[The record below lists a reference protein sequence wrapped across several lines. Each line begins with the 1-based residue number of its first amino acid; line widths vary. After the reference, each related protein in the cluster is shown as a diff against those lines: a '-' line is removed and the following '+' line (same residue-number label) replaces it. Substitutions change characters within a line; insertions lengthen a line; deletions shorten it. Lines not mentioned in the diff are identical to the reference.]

1 MVSIR
6 GHSLQRWLSRRNR
19 ARRYLLLG
27 HTMGLTLADMGAIV
41 YAYRRAQREV
51 RVSLARRRRV
61 QAATF
66 NLNAFSSV
74 QSLSMFRFLPADVGR
89 LANLLHVDVVFG
101 EPSYRVTPVECLCI
115 VLRRLAS
122 PARWSDLEE
131 IFGRS
136 VPALCTIFY
145 ATVEVILSQW
155 GALLSDWH
163 GTFMRERAPLYAS
176 RIEQS
181 GAFLD
186 RCVGFIDGTALFIPR
201 PGAGLQR
208 ACYSGHKRRHAI
220 KFQSVLTPDGLIFH
234 LYGPVEGRRHDMTLY
249 HESGLDAILAN
260 ELVID
265 GVQFHIYGDAAYF
278 LRPWLQTAF
287 QGILT
292 AQEAAFNDSMKV
304 PRTAVE
310 WGFKDVKQTCTT
322 LDYPRKLKIRESPV
336 GQLYNVGV
344 LFWNFRCCL
353 YGGATSTFFTC
364 PPPTLGEYLALAG
377 VP

>member
-1 MVSIR
+1 MQVGSS
-6 GHSLQRWLSRRNR
+6 SL
-19 ARRYLLLG
+19 
-27 HTMGLTLADMGAIV
+27 V
-41 YAYRRAQREV
+41 
-51 RVSLARRRRV
+51 
-61 QAATF
+61 
-66 NLNAFSSV
+66 
-74 QSLSMFRFLPADVGR
+74 
-89 LANLLHVDVVFG
+89 
-101 EPSYRVTPVECLCI
+101 LC
-115 VLRRLAS
+115 
-122 PARWSDLEE
+122 
-131 IFGRS
+131 F
-136 VPALCTIFY
+136 
-145 ATVEVILSQW
+145 
-155 GALLSDWH
+155 
-163 GTFMRERAPLYAS
+163 
-176 RIEQS
+176 
-181 GAFLD
+181 D

-201 PGAGLQR
+201 PGGGLQQ